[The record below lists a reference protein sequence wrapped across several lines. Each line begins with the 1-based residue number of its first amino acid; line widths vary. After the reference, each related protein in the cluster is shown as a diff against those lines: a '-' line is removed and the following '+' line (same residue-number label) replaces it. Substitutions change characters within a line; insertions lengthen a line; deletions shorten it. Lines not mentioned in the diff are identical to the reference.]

1 MIELSAHL
9 KASPDRARRKVRDD
23 LEIVTAIMTYAIRKN
38 LAGFHFSGMRIP
50 RIIQSWQPNENLPD
64 VETFATE
71 VATFQEHLHE
81 RIASLAH
88 NQTMVREMWKLNERT
103 RQFRESELRRPEA
116 AKDILNK
123 TAELVNALFS
133 RNTELCSTILL
144 HCAERRHSLVVELVA
159 PDKLV
164 ELPRHNVP
172 LVTQP
177 NRSTTQN

>member
-9 KASPDRARRKVRDD
+9 EASPDRTRRKMRDD
-23 LEIVTAIMTYAIRKN
+23 FEIATAIMTYAIGKN
-38 LAGFHFSGMRIP
+38 LGGFHFSGIRIP
-50 RIIQSWQPNENLPD
+50 KVIQSWRPNENLPD

-88 NQTMVREMWKLNERT
+88 NQAMVREMWKLNERT

-116 AKDILNK
+116 ARDILNK
-123 TAELVNALFS
+123 TAELVNALFN

-144 HCAERRHSLVVELVA
+144 HCAERRYSLLTSWQGA
-159 PDKLV
+159 
-164 ELPRHNVP
+164 
-172 LVTQP
+172 Q
-177 NRSTTQN
+177 